1 MAYITPT
8 APPLP
13 FESAIIHPH
22 MMPLITPT
30 TPPSP
35 FPAAIIHPHMMPFIT
50 PTTPSSPFP
59 TAIIHPQYCAPYPV
73 GLVLKKEKIILHKY
87 TVTDIN
93 DNVIFTVTSPFLTM
107 HQLRCLRDAHGNT
120 ILHLRKELFRDQWK
134 AFRGQNME
142 QLEFF
147 TRNVD
152 VFLANNITGV
162 CDFKLVE
169 AGFFARTWVVNIAE
183 SDIVVAQIKHKLG
196 RFFTR
201 EKFIVTICPN
211 IDYAFIMALTV
222 TFDDYI
228 RRKKGRRR
236 RRRT

>member
-35 FPAAIIHPHMMPFIT
+35 FP
-50 PTTPSSPFP
+50 

-73 GLVLKKEKIILHKY
+73 GLVLKKEKTILHKY

-107 HQLRCLRDAHGNT
+107 HQHRYVRDAHGNT
-120 ILHLRKELFRDQWK
+120 ILHLCRELFRDRWK

-152 VFLANNITGV
+152 VFLANNSTGV

-196 RFFTR
+196 RFFKR
-201 EKFIVTICPN
+201 EKFMVTISPN
-211 IDYAFIMALTV
+211 IDYAFIVALTL
-222 TFDDYI
+222 TLDDYI
-228 RRKKGRRR
+228 SRRRK
-236 RRRT
+236 RRT

>member
-1 MAYITPT
+1 MNIMAYITPT

-22 MMPLITPT
+22 MMPFTTPT
-30 TPPSP
+30 TPP
-35 FPAAIIHPHMMPFIT
+35 
-50 PTTPSSPFP
+50 SPFP

-73 GLVLKKEKIILHKY
+73 GLVLKKEKTVLHKY

-93 DNVIFTVTSPFLTM
+93 DNFIFTVTSPFLTM
-107 HQLRCLRDAHGNT
+107 HQHRCLRDAHGNT
-120 ILHLRKELFRDQWK
+120 ILQRGIGLLTKNQLFRDRWK

-162 CDFKLVE
+162 CDFKHVE
-169 AGFFARTWVVNIAE
+169 AGFFARTWVLNIAE
-183 SDIVVAQIKHKLG
+183 SDIDVAQVYFLLV
-196 RFFTR
+196 FPVF
-201 EKFIVTICPN
+201 
-211 IDYAFIMALTV
+211 ALV
-222 TFDDYI
+222 WWLESCISHLNF
-228 RRKKGRRR
+228 
-236 RRRT
+236 

>member
-1 MAYITPT
+1 M
-8 APPLP
+8 P
-13 FESAIIHPH
+13 FT
-22 MMPLITPT
+22 TPT
-30 TPPSP
+30 TPP
-35 FPAAIIHPHMMPFIT
+35 
-50 PTTPSSPFP
+50 SPFP

-73 GLVLKKEKIILHKY
+73 GLVLKKEKTILHKY

-107 HQLRCLRDAHGNT
+107 HQHRYVRDALGNT
-120 ILHLRKELFRDQWK
+120 ILHLRRELFRDRWK

-142 QLEFF
+142 QLEIF
-147 TRNVD
+147 TRKQSSLLQLRTTLD

-196 RFFTR
+196 RFFRR
-201 EKFIVTICPN
+201 EKFMVTISPN
-211 IDYAFIMALTV
+211 IDYAFVVALTV
-222 TFDDYI
+222 TLDDYI
-228 RRKKGRRR
+228 SRRRK
-236 RRRT
+236 RRT

>member
-1 MAYITPT
+1 MNIMAYITPT

-35 FPAAIIHPHMMPFIT
+35 FP
-50 PTTPSSPFP
+50 
-59 TAIIHPQYCAPYPV
+59 TAIIHSQYCAPYPV
-73 GLVLKKEKIILHKY
+73 GLVLKKEKTVLHKY

-107 HQLRCLRDAHGNT
+107 HQHRYVRDALGNT
-120 ILHLRKELFRDQWK
+120 ILHLRRELFRDRWK

-142 QLEFF
+142 QLKIF
-147 TRNVD
+147 TRKQSSVLQLRTTLD
-152 VFLANNITGV
+152 VFLANNSTGV

-196 RFFTR
+196 RFFKR
-201 EKFIVTICPN
+201 EKFMVTISPN
-211 IDYAFIMALTV
+211 IDYAFIVALTV
-222 TFDDYI
+222 TLNDYI
-228 RRKKGRRR
+228 SRRRK
-236 RRRT
+236 RRT